1 MIDILHIKPSRIAEQ
16 WTLIDLRNFMSIKKG
31 EFLKLGT
38 HWERMIKR
46 SVMFTR
52 WVASEIVKKKKEAKR
67 LEVYKR
73 FINMGIKFLELKN
86 FNGLMCVWGGLNTV
100 FVHRL
105 KKNKKETSK
114 VLFKYLRSI

>member
-52 WVASEIVKKKKEAKR
+52 WVASEIVEKKKKQR
-67 LEVYKR
+67 DL
-73 FINMGIKFLELKN
+73 KFTKDL
-86 FNGLMCVWGGLNTV
+86 
-100 FVHRL
+100 
-105 KKNKKETSK
+105 
-114 VLFKYLRSI
+114 